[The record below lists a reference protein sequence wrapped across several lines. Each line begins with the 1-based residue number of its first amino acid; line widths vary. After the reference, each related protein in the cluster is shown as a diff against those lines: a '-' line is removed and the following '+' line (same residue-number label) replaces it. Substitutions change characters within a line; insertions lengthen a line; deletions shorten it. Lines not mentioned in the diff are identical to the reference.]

1 MELYEAMRTAGS
13 TRDFRPDPV
22 PTEIVHRVLDNA
34 RFAPSGGNRQGW
46 RVIAVDD
53 PGVREAMAGLYL
65 RRWDAYVEAATAGR
79 VYGSGSA
86 QRQGNGQAQGGG
98 TPSSATARFLRDAD
112 RFARSFALIPLQ
124 LVVCVRLGALAIV
137 DRDLDRPSI
146 VGGASIYPFVQ
157 NMILGF
163 RSEGLGATFTS
174 LLAADEPE
182 MKRLL
187 DIPDD
192 HAVAGVLSAGY
203 RSEAFP
209 TRLRRRPVEDFAVR
223 NRFDGE
229 PLQG

>member
-1 MELYEAMRTAGS
+1 
-13 TRDFRPDPV
+13 V
-22 PTEIVHRVLDNA
+22 PAEIVHRVLDNA
-34 RFAPSGGNRQGW
+34 RFAPNGGNRQGW

-53 PGVREAMAGLYL
+53 PALREAMADLYL
-65 RRWDAYVEAATAGR
+65 RRWDRYVEAASAGR
-79 VYGSGSA
+79 VYGSGSG
-86 QRQGNGQAQGGG
+86 QGQGGG
-98 TPSSATARFLRDAD
+98 APAPNPAAERFLRDAD

-146 VGGASIYPFVQ
+146 VGGASIYPLVQ

-163 RSEGLGATFTS
+163 RGEGLGGTFTS
-174 LLAADEPE
+174 LLTADEPE

-203 RSEAFP
+203 RAEPFP
-209 TRLRRRPVEDFAVR
+209 TRLRRKPVEEFAVR
-223 NRFDGE
+223 NRFGGE

>member
-22 PTEIVHRVLDNA
+22 PAEIVHRVLDNA

-46 RVIAVDD
+46 RVIAVDE
-53 PGVREAMAGLYL
+53 PALRAAMADLYL
-65 RRWDAYVEAATAGR
+65 RRWDAYVEAASAGR
-79 VYGSGSA
+79 VYGSGSG
-86 QRQGNGQAQGGG
+86 QGQGGG
-98 TPSSATARFLRDAD
+98 APAPNPAAERFLRDAD

-163 RSEGLGATFTS
+163 RSEGLGATFSS

-203 RSEAFP
+203 RTEPFP
-209 TRLRRRPVEDFAVR
+209 TRLRRKPVEEFAVR
-223 NRFDGE
+223 NRFGGE
-229 PLQG
+229 PLHG

>member
-13 TRDFRPDPV
+13 TRDFRTDPV
-22 PTEIVHRVLDNA
+22 PAEIVHRVLDNA
-34 RFAPSGGNRQGW
+34 RFAPNGGNRQGW

-53 PGVREAMAGLYL
+53 PALREAMAGLYL
-65 RRWDAYVEAATAGR
+65 RRWDAYVEDAAAGR
-79 VYGSGSA
+79 VHGSGSG
-86 QRQGNGQAQGGG
+86 RGEGGG
-98 TPSSATARFLRDAD
+98 AAPPNPAAARFLRDAD

-124 LVVCVRLGALAIV
+124 LVVCVRLGALAIT
-137 DRDLDRPSI
+137 DRQLDRPSI

-163 RSEGLGATFTS
+163 RSEGLGATFSS

-203 RSEAFP
+203 RSAPFP
-209 TRLRRRPVEDFAVR
+209 TRLRRKPVEEFAVR
-223 NRFDGE
+223 NRFGGE
-229 PLQG
+229 PLHG